1 MFISFFPYPF
11 FFFTSFL
18 IWCSISI
25 GTWYKFGDDLG
36 RFLGFQIPLEKQEAI
51 FGWSFF
57 FSQSFLWFY
66 LFYFITTALFYFF
79 WKLISRRN
87 KWLAWSVLG
96 SSLIIF
102 LTWFSVQFLVAYNN
116 WLLPFFDMIQ
126 DALSGKRTVEVREI
140 YALLSSILW
149 MFALGVFVFA
159 FNKFFISH
167 YIFRWRTAMNDYYI
181 FQWNQI
187 RTIEGA
193 SQRVQED
200 TMKFSSIMQ
209 SLGTAMIDSI
219 MTLFAFLPIMIELSV
234 HVKKLPI
241 IGSIPAPLL
250 FASIGWSLFG
260 TLLLVLTGRK
270 LPGLEFENQKVEAAY
285 RKELVYG
292 EDNEK
297 RAGLK
302 ILQQLYDDVRTNYF
316 RLYFHYAYFNL
327 ARSSYIYA
335 DYIFILF
342 IMAPTIAVGGITFGI
357 FTQIRMAL
365 YQVSNS
371 FQYLV
376 NSWTTIIDLLSVHKR
391 LVHFEVAIKNQK
403 NEL

>member
-1 MFISFFPYPF
+1 MFHSFFPWPKI
-11 FFFTSFL
+11 FFTSL
-18 IWCSISI
+18 LVWCSILV
-25 GTWYKFGDDLG
+25 GVWYKFGNDLG
-36 RFLGFQIPLEKQEAI
+36 KFLGFQIPLKNEETEL
-51 FGWSFF
+51 GLSFF

-66 LFYFITTALFYFF
+66 LFYFLATILFYLM
-79 WKLISRRN
+79 WRMIN
-87 KWLAWSVLG
+87 NHKWLTWSILG

-102 LTWFSVQFLVAYNN
+102 LTYFSVQFMVAYNN
-116 WLLPFFDMIQ
+116 WLRPFFDMIQ
-126 DALSGKRTVEVREI
+126 YALSGKKTVDVLEI
-140 YALLSSILW
+140 YTLLSSI
-149 MFALGVFVFA
+149 FGVFILGGVVYVF
-159 FNKFFISH
+159 NRFFISH

-181 FQWNQI
+181 LQWSQI

-200 TMKFSSIMQ
+200 AMKFASILQ
-209 SLGTAMIDSI
+209 SLGVSMIDSI
-219 MTLFAFLPIMIELSV
+219 MTLFAFLPVMIELSV
-234 HVKKLPI
+234 HVKELPI
-241 IGSIPAPLL
+241 VGAIPVPLL
-250 FASIGWSLFG
+250 FASLGWSIFG
-260 TLLLVLTGRK
+260 TVLLAVAGIK

-302 ILQQLYDDVRTNYF
+302 ILQQLYDDVRANYF
-316 RLYFHYAYFNL
+316 RLYFHYAYFNV
-327 ARSSYIYA
+327 ARISYIYA

-342 IMAPTIAVGGITFGI
+342 IMAPTIAAGGITFGI

-376 NSWTTIIDLLSVHKR
+376 NSWTTIIDFLSVYKR
-391 LVHFEVAIKNQK
+391 LVHFEIAIKKQK
-403 NEL
+403 I